1 MLALLPLILS
11 MAPEI
16 ARWIGGDQAAV
27 ITTKAAGVVEAITGT
42 SDPDAAAAVL
52 QDPTKAA
59 ELRIALAKIAA
70 DAEGAKAQADLDRLK
85 ATLSDAADARARD
98 AALQAGGKRNSRADV
113 MVALTI
119 VGIGGG
125 LAFLMIGGFTPGSSV
140 EGAVLGLIGLLSG
153 CFKDAFAFEFG
164 SSRGSMDKSAANERL
179 TAAVLDQRQAAAPA
193 IINQPSGTV
202 NTGSTDDLNAASL
215 RAARQ

>member
-11 MAPEI
+11 LAPELVSWI
-16 ARWIGGDQAAV
+16 AGDKAGTVA
-27 ITTKAAGVVEAITGT
+27 TKAADVVRAVTGT
-42 SDPDAAAAVL
+42 DDPEAAAAAL
-52 QDPTKAA
+52 LDPAKAMEA
-59 ELRIALAKIAA
+59 RLALARIAA
-70 DAEGAKAQADLDRLK
+70 DAEAAKRAADLAEMQAVLGDV
-85 ATLSDAADARARD
+85 ANARARD
-98 AALQAGGKRNSRADV
+98 TAIEAGSKRNSRADV

-125 LAFLMIGGFTPGSSV
+125 LTFLMVGAFTPGSSV

-179 TAAVLDQRQAAAPA
+179 TAAVLDQRQQQAPP

-202 NTGSTDDLNAASL
+202 VTGS
-215 RAARQ
+215 